1 MPGAHITPLKHQ
13 YGLPPPLF
21 ILAAPRSFTSL
32 ACAMLG
38 QHPQAYGLPETHLF
52 SYETMAE
59 RAEHVKKASYPMN
72 HGLLRAVA
80 QVCFGVQNETT
91 VKQARQWLQARSGLT
106 TDALFKILA
115 DRLFP
120 RVLIDKS
127 PSMIYD
133 LRTLERIRRMF
144 PQARFIHLVRHPRGF
159 CESIMRYLEERRAA
173 GPVPLS
179 HWLLKIS
186 SYSPP
191 QARAEPP
198 ASGLILDPQNGWYAI
213 QQVICGFLHSMPS
226 EQQMRIRGEDLL
238 ADPDAVLPGIA
249 SWLGLRAD
257 AQAIEEM
264 KHPERSPYAFLGPPG
279 ARYGG
284 DKFFLQNPALRATRT
299 QTQSLEGPLSWRTDG
314 QRFYP
319 EIQQLAR
326 EFGYT

>member
-1 MPGAHITPLKHQ
+1 MKGNA
-13 YGLPPPLF
+13 GLLRHGHEPPPPLF
-21 ILAAPRSFTSL
+21 ILAPPRCFTSL

-38 QHPQAYGLPETHLF
+38 QHPQAYGLPEIHLF
-52 SYETMAE
+52 SYETVAE
-59 RAEHVKKASYPMN
+59 RDEQVKRATYPMN

-80 QVCFGVQNETT
+80 QVYFGAQNEVTIQ
-91 VKQARQWLQARSGLT
+91 QARQWLRARSGLT
-106 TDALFKILA
+106 TDALFNILA

-133 LRTLERIRRMF
+133 VRTLERISRMF
-144 PQARFIHLVRHPRGF
+144 PQARFIHLLRHPRGF

-186 SYSPP
+186 TYSPP
-191 QARAEPP
+191 QTP
-198 ASGLILDPQNGWYAI
+198 AVTSANGILLDPQNGWYAI
-213 QQVICGFLHSMPS
+213 QQNICGFLRSVPS
-226 EQQMRIRGEDLL
+226 EQWMRILGEDLL
-238 ADPDAVLPGIA
+238 ADPDAILPGIVG
-249 SWLGLRAD
+249 WLGLRTD
-257 AQAIEEM
+257 AEAIEEM

-284 DKFFLQNPALRATRT
+284 DKFFLQNPKLRPGRI
-299 QTQSLEGPLSWRTDG
+299 QTHCLNGPLSWRAG
-314 QRFYP
+314 SAGFHP
-319 EIQQLAR
+319 EIERLAR